1 MNPQFRIA
9 NLDIRSAGVDANTP
23 PGHYIATGFDPLGN
37 YRVFLYAGTGPDDD
51 RYVGSILIP
60 KDTKKQA
67 IAYSARGGYVTSS
80 GTEAE
85 KLATL
90 VARAANES

>member
-1 MNPQFRIA
+1 MPQFRLA
-9 NLDIRSAGVDANTP
+9 DLDLRWTGADSNTP
-23 PGHYIATGFDPLGN
+23 PGQVIATGFDPLGN
-37 YRVFLYAGTGPDDD
+37 YRVFLYEGAEPNDE

-60 KDTKKQA
+60 KITSRPA
-67 IAYSARGGYVTSS
+67 IAYGSRGGYVTSS

-90 VARAANES
+90 VARHAAREV